1 MVKDSKIRTA
11 MKHCANWDSGDCLGC
26 MMSSSNKVIIFRILS
41 KFANKPC
48 QVDKRCDLWIP
59 DFREIQLLGAV
70 HLSTD

>member
-11 MKHCANWDSGDCLGC
+11 MKYCANWDSGDCLGC

-48 QVDKRCDLWIP
+48 QVDEKCDYFKNIVMP
-59 DFREIQLLGAV
+59 GIINGI
-70 HLSTD
+70 

>member
-26 MMSSSNKVIIFRILS
+26 MMSSSNKVLIFRILS

-48 QVDKRCDLWIP
+48 QVDKKCDYFKNIVMP
-59 DFREIQLLGAV
+59 GIINGI
-70 HLSTD
+70 